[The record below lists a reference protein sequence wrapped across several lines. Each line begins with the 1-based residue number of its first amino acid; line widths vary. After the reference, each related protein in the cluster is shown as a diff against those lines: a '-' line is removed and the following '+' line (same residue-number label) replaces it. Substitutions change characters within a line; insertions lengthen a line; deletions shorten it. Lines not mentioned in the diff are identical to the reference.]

1 MAKKQSP
8 LRIPEDP
15 MESIIIGHTD
25 HTMDHVL
32 GPQYVLGIQVLDPTM
47 KIVQRSLC
55 SGDIIDIIDFS
66 ALNCLFLAINYWLTF
81 LMGALPD

>member
-15 MESIIIGHTD
+15 MESIIGHTD
-25 HTMDHVL
+25 LNMNH
-32 GPQYVLGIQVLDPTM
+32 VLGIQVLDPTM